1 MVDRN
6 RQGRLLS
13 TPNQSRCSFELAN
26 FEVERGA
33 GVLEQCYTPWQLY
46 LASFSTRMRYQFLK
60 FTPVADDTVYQD
72 FDFKRSFNGFVAR
85 KLEDRKRIDRCHYPP
100 KLFGIQALAQ
110 VEQESRLLHLVDDV
124 TELFNRIVSNGA
136 KAVYKLFGILIPLT
150 TERSVSVAKLPIRQT
165 YRDRQRQDRAYG
177 LSPTR
182 GSGMRFEPTKHPLHI
197 SITPFMRERG
207 MVHQI
212 RGGANV

>member
-6 RQGRLLS
+6 RQRRLLS
-13 TPNQSRCSFELAN
+13 IPNQSRSSFELLDLEA
-26 FEVERGA
+26 ESGA
-33 GVLEQCYTPWQLY
+33 GFLEQGYTPCQMY
-46 LASFSTRMRYQFLK
+46 LGSFSTRMRYQFLK

-72 FDFKRSFNGFVAR
+72 FDFKRSLDGFVIR
-85 KLEDRKRIDRCHYPP
+85 KLEDRKRIDCCHYPP

-110 VEQESRLLHLVDDV
+110 VEQESGLLDLVDDV
-124 TELFNRIVSNGA
+124 IELFNRIVSNGA
-136 KAVYKLFGILIPLT
+136 KAVYKLLGISIPLT
-150 TERSVSVAKLPIRQT
+150 IERSVSVTKLPIRQT

-182 GSGMRFEPTKHPLHI
+182 GPGMRFEPTKHPLHI